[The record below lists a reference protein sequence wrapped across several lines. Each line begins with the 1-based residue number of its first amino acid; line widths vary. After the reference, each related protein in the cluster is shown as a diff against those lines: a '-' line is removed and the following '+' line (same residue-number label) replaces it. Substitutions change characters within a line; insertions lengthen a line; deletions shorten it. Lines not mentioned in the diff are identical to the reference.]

1 MPRCHRIGAWVIAGG
16 LTLGFSMAAS
26 AADPPTFGLEGGI
39 NFNSTSLSGSD
50 AAGLETTS
58 KTGGTIGGFVGI
70 PISPMFSIQPEV
82 IYTTKSV
89 KVSGTGSM
97 SGYTANIQADFVE
110 IPVLAKINLTKMKS
124 LSYYVVAGPGFAFT
138 TTAKLTDQ
146 NFGGQTFPDEDLKAE
161 DSFHSS
167 DFTLIVGFGLD
178 KGPLGVEVRYD
189 AGLLNMNKATATD
202 TNIKFRVFSILGR
215 WSFKK

>member
-1 MPRCHRIGAWVIAGG
+1 MPRCQRIRVWAIVGG
-16 LTLGFSMAAS
+16 VTLGFSTAAW
-26 AADPPTFGLEGGI
+26 AADPPTIGVEGGI

-50 AAGLETTS
+50 AANLETTS
-58 KTGGTIGGFVGI
+58 KTGGTIGAFVGI

-97 SGYTANIQADFVE
+97 SGYTANIQAAFVE
-110 IPVLAKINLTKMKS
+110 IPALAKVNLTKKKS
-124 LSYYVVAGPGFAFT
+124 LNYYVVAGPGFAFT

-146 NFGGQTFPDEDLKAE
+146 NFGGQTLPDEDLKAE
-161 DSFHSS
+161 DTFHSS
-167 DFTLIVGFGLD
+167 DFTFIFGFGLD

-202 TNIKFRVFSILGR
+202 TDIKFRVFSILGR

>member
-1 MPRCHRIGAWVIAGG
+1 MRRCHRIGVWAIVGG

-50 AAGLETTS
+50 AADLETMS
-58 KTGGTIGGFVGI
+58 KTGGTVGGFVGI

-110 IPVLAKINLTKMKS
+110 IPVLAKINPKMKS

-138 TTAKLTDQ
+138 TAAKLTDQ
-146 NFGGQTFPDEDLKAE
+146 SLNGQTVPDEDLKAA
-161 DSFHSS
+161 DTFHSS
-167 DFTLIVGFGLD
+167 DFTFIVGFGLD